1 MIRTKNI
8 AVYEKYF
15 KYLIVL
21 IVSIFTILN
30 FLSQRSFERD
40 IANNDIKSNSCEY
53 FLFSKNLNTQKSGIK
68 FELSKEDIYVF
79 PEVKNLTCLG
89 KVGDLNFSNDRILG
103 NVYTNTKFIN
113 IILFL
118 FNSFILTLNF
128 LVKDFKDSTYF
139 LSNIFFNLGILYNFY
154 NSLNVISLNFIFVP
168 LVIYFFKKTEHLE

>member
-15 KYLIVL
+15 KYLIVF

-40 IANNDIKSNSCEY
+40 IANNDIKLNSCEY
-53 FLFSKNLNTQKSGIK
+53 FIFSKNLDTQKNEIK
-68 FELSKEDIYVF
+68 FDLNKEDIYVF
-79 PEVKNLTCLG
+79 PEVKNLICLG
-89 KVGDLNFSNDRILG
+89 KIGDLNYSNDRIQG
-103 NVYTNTKFIN
+103 IVYTNTKFIN

-128 LVKDFKDSTYF
+128 FVKDFKDSTYF
-139 LSNIFFNLGILYNFY
+139 LSYIFFNLGILYNFY

-168 LVIYFFKKTEHLE
+168 LIIYFFTKTENLE

>member
-21 IVSIFTILN
+21 IVTIFTILN

-40 IANNDIKSNSCEY
+40 IANNDIKLNNCEY
-53 FLFSKNLNTQKSGIK
+53 FIFSKNLDTQKNEIK
-68 FELSKEDIYVF
+68 FDLNKEDIYVF
-79 PEVKNLTCLG
+79 PEVANLMCLG
-89 KVGDLNFSNDRILG
+89 KIGDLNYSNDRILG

-139 LSNIFFNLGILYNFY
+139 LSYIFFNSGILYNFY

-168 LVIYFFKKTEHLE
+168 LIIYFFTKTENLE

>member
-15 KYLIVL
+15 KYLIVF

-40 IANNDIKSNSCEY
+40 IANNDIKLNNCEY
-53 FLFSKNLNTQKSGIK
+53 FIFSKNLDTQKNEIK
-68 FELSKEDIYVF
+68 FDLNKEDIYVF
-79 PEVKNLTCLG
+79 PEIANLICLG
-89 KVGDLNFSNDRILG
+89 KIGDLNYSNDRILG

-118 FNSFILTLNF
+118 FNSFILTFNF

-139 LSNIFFNLGILYNFY
+139 LSYIFFNLGILYNFY

-168 LVIYFFKKTEHLE
+168 LIIYFFTKTENIE

>member
-1 MIRTKNI
+1 MNSLTKDIENDSI
-8 AVYEKYF
+8 VTEKC
-15 KYLIVL
+15 
-21 IVSIFTILN
+21 N
-30 FLSQRSFERD
+30 
-40 IANNDIKSNSCEY
+40 Y
-53 FLFSKNLNTQKSGIK
+53 FLFSKNLNEVLDEKNL
-68 FELSKEDIYVF
+68 ELNESDIYVF
-79 PEVKNLTCLG
+79 PEVKNLKCLG
-89 KVGDLNFSNDRILG
+89 KMGDLNYSNDRILG

-168 LVIYFFKKTEHLE
+168 LVIYFFTKTEHLE

>member
-1 MIRTKNI
+1 MIRTKKI

-15 KYLIVL
+15 KYLIVF

-40 IANNDIKSNSCEY
+40 IANNDIKLNNCEY
-53 FLFSKNLNTQKSGIK
+53 FIFSKNLDTQKNEIK
-68 FELSKEDIYVF
+68 FDLNKEDIYVF

-89 KVGDLNFSNDRILG
+89 KIGDLNYSNDRVLG
-103 NVYTNTKFIN
+103 NIYTNTKLIN

-118 FNSFILTLNF
+118 FNSFILTFNF

-139 LSNIFFNLGILYNFY
+139 LSYIFFNLGILYNFY

-168 LVIYFFKKTEHLE
+168 LIIYFFTKTENLE

>member
-15 KYLIVL
+15 KYLIVF

-40 IANNDIKSNSCEY
+40 IANNDIKLNNCEY
-53 FLFSKNLNTQKSGIK
+53 FIFSKNLDTQKNEIK
-68 FELSKEDIYVF
+68 FDLNKEDIYVF
-79 PEVKNLTCLG
+79 PEIANLICLG
-89 KVGDLNFSNDRILG
+89 KIGDLNYSNDRILG

-128 LVKDFKDSTYF
+128 FVKDFKDSSYF
-139 LSNIFFNLGILYNFY
+139 LSYIFFNLGILYNFY

-168 LVIYFFKKTEHLE
+168 LIIYFFTKTENIE

>member
-15 KYLIVL
+15 QYLIVL

-53 FLFSKNLNTQKSGIK
+53 FMFSKNLNTQKSGIK

-79 PEVKNLTCLG
+79 R
-89 KVGDLNFSNDRILG
+89 S
-103 NVYTNTKFIN
+103 
-113 IILFL
+113 
-118 FNSFILTLNF
+118 
-128 LVKDFKDSTYF
+128 
-139 LSNIFFNLGILYNFY
+139 
-154 NSLNVISLNFIFVP
+154 
-168 LVIYFFKKTEHLE
+168 